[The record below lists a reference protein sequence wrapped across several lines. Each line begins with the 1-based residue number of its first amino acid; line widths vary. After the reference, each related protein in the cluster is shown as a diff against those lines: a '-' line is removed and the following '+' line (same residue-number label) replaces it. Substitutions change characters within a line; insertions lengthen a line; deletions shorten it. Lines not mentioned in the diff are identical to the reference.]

1 MLNKITALAAVLTC
15 AASLCAGCATS
26 KEAETSEMRRA
37 MRAQMTAVRNQML
50 ASGAS
55 VAQLREFDKA
65 MVEMDRV
72 MRQMEKQMR
81 AIENATG
88 D

>member
-1 MLNKITALAAVLTC
+1 MNKTTTLAGVLIC
-15 AASLCAGCATS
+15 AISLLAGCSTTREDDA
-26 KEAETSEMRRA
+26 SEMRRA
-37 MRAQMTAVRNQML
+37 MRAQMTAVRNQMS

>member
-1 MLNKITALAAVLTC
+1 MNAHLRRLLTLLVAFLMSVNAL
-15 AASLCAGCATS
+15 
-26 KEAETSEMRRA
+26 
-37 MRAQMTAVRNQML
+37 
-50 ASGAS
+50 GAS

>member
-1 MLNKITALAAVLTC
+1 MNKITSLAAVLTC
-15 AASLCAGCATS
+15 AASLCAGCATTQED
-26 KEAETSEMRRA
+26 EASEMRRA
-37 MRAQMTAVRNQML
+37 MRAQMTAVRNQMS

-81 AIENATG
+81 AIQNSSG
-88 D
+88 N